1 MSIDDS
7 TNQLIDSH
15 HYHHRQQQQQKQQP
29 DREDSEEIIEEIEHV
44 FDDIDIQSFDDES
57 PDIQDNR

>member
-15 HYHHRQQQQQKQQP
+15 HYHRRQQQQKQQP